1 VIPVVA
7 GSNPVG
13 HPNLSPRAPRRW
25 RAPAL
30 RGATPQAAFKAVALA
45 ALAQIE
51 GNARGVLLSDDPEFL
66 HQLRVGTRRLRAA
79 MRAFR
84 SILDRKEARRVTR
97 ALRKVAPGL
106 GAARDWDVL
115 VARLEAD
122 RGSPG
127 LLRNARSQQAAARRT
142 ARRLLVSKRFAGIGP
157 RVRGLALAQSGVTLA
172 QFGAAAL
179 TRAHRKLMAKAQAI
193 DWADAA
199 ARHACRIRVKRL
211 RYSCEFFAPAFPA
224 KRVSPY
230 LAALKVLQDI
240 LGALNDIS
248 VGRRLIGFDA
258 DEAALLKRLGAAWS
272 RFAKRPV
279 FWRAPG
285 QRPRP
290 AAS

>member
-1 VIPVVA
+1 MIPVVA

-13 HPNLSPRAPRRW
+13 HPNLLPRAPRRW

-30 RGATPQAAFKAVALA
+30 RGATPQAAFHAVALA

-66 HQLRVGTRRLRAA
+66 HQVRVGMRRLRAA
-79 MRAFR
+79 LRAFR
-84 SILDRKEARRVTR
+84 GILVRKEARRVIR
-97 ALRKVAPGL
+97 ALRKLSPRL

-115 VARLEAD
+115 VGRLAAD
-122 RGSPG
+122 RHSPG
-127 LLRNARSQQAAARRT
+127 LLRKAQARRAAARRA
-142 ARRLLVSKRFAGIGP
+142 ARRALVSRRFASIGP
-157 RVRGLALAQSGVTLA
+157 RVRTLGTTASSATLA

-179 TRAHRKLMAKAQAI
+179 TRAHRKLMSEVRGA
-193 DWADAA
+193 DWADPA

-224 KRVSPY
+224 RRVSPY
-230 LAALKVLQDI
+230 IAELKALQDI

-258 DEAALLKRLGAAWS
+258 DDAALLKRLAAAWG

-279 FWRAPG
+279 FWRAS
-285 QRPRP
+285 
-290 AAS
+290 A